1 MPFDGIMGPF
11 DLSPI
16 ARRRLRN
23 FRANRRGVW
32 SLRIFLALFT
42 LTLFAD
48 FLAND
53 RPVMVWFEGHAFMP
67 IFAEYAETTFGGDF
81 ATETDFRDPY
91 VAELIADKGWML
103 WPIIR
108 FRFDTIDQEAEG
120 PAPGPPPVRPRPA
133 PACDRCRR

>member
-1 MPFDGIMGPF
+1 MLLDQVMGRF

-32 SLRIFLALFT
+32 SLRIFVALFT

-53 RPVMVWFEGHAFMP
+53 RPIMVW
-67 IFAEYAETTFGGDF
+67 Y
-81 ATETDFRDPY
+81 
-91 VAELIADKGWML
+91 
-103 WPIIR
+103 
-108 FRFDTIDQEAEG
+108 
-120 PAPGPPPVRPRPA
+120 
-133 PACDRCRR
+133 